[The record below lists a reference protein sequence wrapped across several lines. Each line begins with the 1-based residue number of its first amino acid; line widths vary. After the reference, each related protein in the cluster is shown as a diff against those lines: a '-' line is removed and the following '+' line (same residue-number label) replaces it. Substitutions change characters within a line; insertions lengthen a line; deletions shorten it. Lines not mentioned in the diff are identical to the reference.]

1 MTLGGSSQKRV
12 AGHGTGDKQMAR
24 SKTKVDWV
32 VKTIFLSFL
41 NALPRDAWLS
51 EG

>member
-1 MTLGGSSQKRV
+1 
-12 AGHGTGDKQMAR
+12 MAR
-24 SKTKVDWV
+24 YTWAPAKKKSKVDWV

-41 NALPRDAWLS
+41 DALPRDAWLS